1 MPKYTTIKIGTS
13 LNIQTGEQWIKVDLE
28 ATVSEMESVDDAFDA
43 TIKKQA
49 ELQDKALQSKQLKF
63 SIEAGQPI
71 LPVITKEDSKQGDDI
86 IVGYINA
93 CTSVDDKVNGIIT
106 FEAMCRGN
114 KVLTQAYNKKLSQLQ
129 KPTNGKPAK
138 LP

>member
-1 MPKYTTIKIGTS
+1 MQITEIKAASST
-13 LNIQTGEQWIKVDLE
+13 NIHTGETWLKVDCLCLPSPGETPDEAFEKLASKVDELE
-28 ATVSEMESVDDAFDA
+28 A
-43 TIKKQA
+43 KWKQKR
-49 ELQDKALQSKQLKF
+49 L
-63 SIEAGQPI
+63 AGQPL
-71 LPVITKEDSKQGDDI
+71 LPVIKEDSKQGDDI

-93 CTSVDDKVNGIIT
+93 CTSVDDKVNGLIT